1 MRSGGPQASIRLQ
14 ECYRMTTAIAPTHPD
29 GTAAPSDSTA
39 VWPAGRIGS
48 GGGLQQI
55 VSFRL
60 ADEEY
65 GVDIMRAQEI
75 IMMGQITRLP
85 EVPDYVCGLIN
96 LRGHVIPIVDLRK
109 RFHLPVK
116 ENDDSTR
123 IVVVNLQKRTLG
135 MVVDAVT
142 EVLRISVEEIEPPPS
157 SVSGID
163 HDYIRGIVKRKD
175 KLVILLDIEA
185 ILSTDEWGAL
195 NAAAQASR

>member
-1 MRSGGPQASIRLQ
+1 
-14 ECYRMTTAIAPTHPD
+14 MTSAIAPTRS
-29 GTAAPSDSTA
+29 GGKAAQTDSGA
-39 VWPAGRIGS
+39 VRTPTRAAA

-75 IMMGQITRLP
+75 IMMGQITRMP

-116 ENDDSTR
+116 DNDDSTR

-195 NAAAQASR
+195 NKAAQGAPAAGSEA